1 MRREW
6 GTAAMASWW
15 PRRSE
20 TPRGRRPRSPR
31 PSQKHKQTR
40 THVVVTLKS
49 LRRDRVRTH
58 ALSGQVRVAND
69 RRERGLQFHHQSVA
83 AKNENWW
90 FDTARARARR
100 VMLKHPGGGTGPGT
114 SRSLRRWKVRK
125 SEGEKEERD
134 SDKSPPMPPHNCDNP
149 PPPPG
154 TNTVIS
160 TETDWALLTSKFEE
174 RNEFYLVRGNI
185 AMRRD
190 GKTVPTFA
198 GYGLHCSPLTHA
210 VLLICNT
217 ATYFLIQNLSQ
228 KNWCWGYTSITTKN
242 YRIRSL

>member
-1 MRREW
+1 MVWHCTRTRSP
-6 GTAAMASWW
+6 GHAKT
-15 PRRSE
+15 PRRRNWPWYFE
-20 TPRGRRPRSPR
+20 ITEEVKGA
-31 PSQKHKQTR
+31 KKW
-40 THVVVTLKS
+40 
-49 LRRDRVRTH
+49 
-58 ALSGQVRVAND
+58 
-69 RRERGLQFHHQSVA
+69 RRERRKRFWQEPPISP
-83 AKNENWW
+83 
-90 FDTARARARR
+90 DTTATT
-100 VMLKHPGGGTGPGT
+100 LP
-114 SRSLRRWKVRK
+114 L
-125 SEGEKEERD
+125 
-134 SDKSPPMPPHNCDNP
+134 
-149 PPPPG
+149 PPG

-228 KNWCWGYTSITTKN
+228 ENLVLGIYFHNNKN

>member
-1 MRREW
+1 MRRRGQ
-6 GTAAMASWW
+6 GTAATESWRLRRRT
-15 PRRSE
+15 RRSE

-134 SDKSPPMPPHNCDNP
+134 SDKNHPHAP
-149 PPPPG
+149 H
-154 TNTVIS
+154 T
-160 TETDWALLTSKFEE
+160 
-174 RNEFYLVRGNI
+174 
-185 AMRRD
+185 
-190 GKTVPTFA
+190 
-198 GYGLHCSPLTHA
+198 
-210 VLLICNT
+210 T
-217 ATYFLIQNLSQ
+217 ATTLPPNPRNQYSNKHRNRLSTSDVKVWRKERVLSSPWKYCYEKGWENCSDFRGLWSSLFTPDTRGPPNLQHSHSLF
-228 KNWCWGYTSITTKN
+228 NTKP
-242 YRIRSL
+242 